1 VINRDHSLLEGDAV
15 MATKDSTTTTA
26 FQREIIAYFANGGTV
41 TKCPPAAARYYYPR
55 SRDAEA
61 IATAR
66 REYLLHLIKEYRKD
80 QPANIRSVALAHKVM
95 C

>member
-1 VINRDHSLLEGDAV
+1 
-15 MATKDSTTTTA
+15 MAIKDSTTTTTSR
-26 FQREIIAYFANGGTV
+26 REIIAYFANGGTV

-61 IATAR
+61 IAAAR
-66 REYLLHLIKEYRKD
+66 REYLLQLIKDYREN
-80 QPANIRSVALAHKVM
+80 QQSNIKSIALAHRLM